1 MHVYRNAFS
10 MLYNE
15 YQLICTQ
22 LRRSRTI
29 MISEKFFLV
38 HKIGFI
44 EYSDVP
50 EWNAVCVGAA
60 KAF

>member
-1 MHVYRNAFS
+1 
-10 MLYNE
+10 
-15 YQLICTQ
+15 
-22 LRRSRTI
+22 